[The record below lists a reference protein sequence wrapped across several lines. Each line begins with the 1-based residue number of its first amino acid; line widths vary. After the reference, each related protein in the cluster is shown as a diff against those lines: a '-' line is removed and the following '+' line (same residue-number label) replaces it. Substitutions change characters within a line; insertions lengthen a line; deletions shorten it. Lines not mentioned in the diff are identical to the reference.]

1 LRREE
6 NKIFAMTKDSRLSIL
21 SHRNLK
27 WLVLCFLLG
36 VCIFV
41 LYPSLPFHETD
52 IFVPVDPGKIPA
64 GLTLS
69 GQPLKGL
76 EVRVRAPKSTIGTLA
91 EVKIR
96 YELDLSGVAVGVTS
110 IPINRNHIPLPK
122 GVSIDRITP
131 AFLTVKV
138 EKEVVKELPVKI
150 AFTGKPATGFSAA
163 GAVAKPLSV
172 TLKGPEN
179 ILVPMTEILTKP
191 IDIRGLSE
199 PFKKEIALNLPENIG
214 VVSPSGIV
222 LAEIFIEETIVT
234 RTFNDIVV
242 EGKDTP
248 YSFSITPAAI
258 QMEVK
263 GPVNILETLQAKN
276 GIKVYVDLK
285 GLKPGVYVRRAVI
298 TLPVKTT
305 LVGVKPEIFTVKIK
319 SKTS

>member
-1 LRREE
+1 MTNHRRL
-6 NKIFAMTKDSRLSIL
+6 AIL

-27 WLVLCFLLG
+27 WLLLCCVLG

-41 LYPSLPFHETD
+41 LYPSLSLHETD
-52 IFVPVDPGKIPA
+52 IFVPVDPGQIPA
-64 GLTLS
+64 GLTLT
-69 GQPLKGL
+69 GPPLKGI
-76 EVRVRAPKSTIGTLA
+76 EVRVHAPKSTISSLSH
-91 EVKIR
+91 VKIR
-96 YELDLSGVAVGVTS
+96 YVLDLSGVDVGVSS
-110 IPINRNHIPLPK
+110 IPINRDYIQLPK

-131 AFLTVKV
+131 TFLTVKV
-138 EKEVVKELPVKI
+138 EKEVTKELPVKI
-150 AFTGKPATGFSAA
+150 AYTGKPATGFSAS

-172 TLKGPEN
+172 TLRGPES
-179 ILVPMTEILTKP
+179 ILVPMTEVLTKP
-191 IDIRGLSE
+191 IDIKGLSE
-199 PFKKEIALNLPENIG
+199 PFKKEIALNLPENIEI
-214 VVSPSGIV
+214 VSPSGIV

-234 RTFNDIVV
+234 RTFNDIMV

-248 YSFSITPAAI
+248 YNYSITPAAI
-258 QMEVK
+258 HIEVE
-263 GPVNILETLQAKN
+263 GPVNVLETLQAKK